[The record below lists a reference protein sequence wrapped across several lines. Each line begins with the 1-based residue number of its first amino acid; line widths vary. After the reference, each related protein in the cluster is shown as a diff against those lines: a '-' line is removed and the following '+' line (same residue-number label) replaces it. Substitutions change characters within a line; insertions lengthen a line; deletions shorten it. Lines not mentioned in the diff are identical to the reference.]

1 MSDALPAP
9 EFSRSISLRHIQ
21 GHPVELEA
29 SDAERQALTKRFAIS
44 AVEALSAQVTLDRQG
59 DRIDAK
65 GSMVADIVQ
74 ACAVSGEDFPVH
86 IEEAIAVRFV
96 PEGSIHPWLEDNNEI
111 EIELE
116 KSDLDEVEYTGDAL
130 DLGEAVAQTL
140 ALAIDP
146 YAEGPDADA
155 MRKKAGIKTDDA
167 PSGPLAEALGAAL
180 KKD

>member
-1 MSDALPAP
+1 MSDKLPAP

-21 GHPVELEA
+21 GHPVELKA
-29 SDAERQALTKRFAIS
+29 SDAERQALATRFSIS
-44 AVEALSAQVTLDRQG
+44 AVEGLSARVTLDRKG
-59 DRIDAK
+59 DRVDAR
-65 GSMVADIVQ
+65 GALVADIVQ

-86 IEEAIAVRFV
+86 IEEAITVRFV
-96 PEGSIHPWLEDNNEI
+96 PEGSIHPSLETSEEI

-116 KSDLDEVEYTGDAL
+116 KSDLDEVEYTGDAF

-155 MRKKAGIKTDDA
+155 MRKKAGIKSDDA
-167 PSGPLAEALGAAL
+167 ASGPLAEALGAAL
-180 KKD
+180 KKG